1 VTNVETVAV
10 APTILRRGAEW
21 FASFGRPK
29 NSGTK
34 LFCISGHVNNP
45 ITVEGAFFLSSS
57 GERVLFLKTCVC
69 ALAEE
74 MSIPL
79 KELIERHAGGV
90 RGGWDNL
97 KAIIPGG
104 SSVPLLPKNICDDVL
119 YVLTSSSP
127 SSRLRPLLSL
137 TAVARFAAWTLMR

>member
-1 VTNVETVAV
+1 M
-10 APTILRRGAEW
+10 RRGASW
-21 FASFGRPK
+21 FSSFGRDK

-45 ITVEGAFFLSSS
+45 ITVE
-57 GERVLFLKTCVC
+57 
-69 ALAEE
+69 EE

-90 RGGWDNL
+90 IGGWNNL

-104 SSVPLLPKNICDDVL
+104 SSVPLLPLKECEEAIMDFDDL
-119 YVLTSSSP
+119 KDRRSGLG
-127 SSRLRPLLSL
+127 
-137 TAVARFAAWTLMR
+137 TAAVIVMNN